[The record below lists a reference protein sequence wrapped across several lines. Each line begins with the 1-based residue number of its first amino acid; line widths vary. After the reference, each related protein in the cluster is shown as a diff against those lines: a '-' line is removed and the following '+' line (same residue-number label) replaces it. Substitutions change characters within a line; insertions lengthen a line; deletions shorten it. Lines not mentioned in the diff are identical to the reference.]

1 MISNNTLMLR
11 VNKNN
16 VMWMQGDIG
25 VDECSLYST
34 EVIRK
39 GERLEP
45 GLGLEQTRGKS
56 TEVEINIES
65 RFRL

>member
-1 MISNNTLMLR
+1 MDTSE
-11 VNKNN
+11 
-16 VMWMQGDIG
+16 IG
-25 VDECSLYST
+25 VGECSLYST

-39 GERLEP
+39 GERREP
-45 GLGLEQTRGKS
+45 GLGLEQTREKS

>member
-1 MISNNTLMLR
+1 
-11 VNKNN
+11 
-16 VMWMQGDIG
+16 MWMQGEIG
-25 VDECSLYST
+25 VGECSLYSA

-39 GERLEP
+39 GEWLEP
-45 GLGLEQTRGKS
+45 GLGLEQTREKS